1 MKKPI
6 FFIVLIICII
16 VSLSIVQVTVSNNL
30 STTGVE
36 LAKIEE
42 RITEYK
48 KENIVLKEKLL
59 TLSSLDNIASK
70 AAEIGFIEGKSRVFL
85 STPPLAKRP

>member
-6 FFIVLIICII
+6 LFIIAIISII

-30 STTGVE
+30 STTGVD

-42 RITEYK
+42 EISFYK
-48 KENIVLKEKLL
+48 KENTVLKEKLL
-59 TLSSLDNIASK
+59 VSSSLDNIASK
-70 AAEIGFIEGKSRVFL
+70 AAELGFIEEKTRVFL
-85 STPPLAKRP
+85 SKPPLAKR